1 MKNDWKNFVC
11 KVATRDEILKR
22 FDYEISINSSEKENW
37 LVWKQEFIDM
47 SEWKRISYFW
57 FLNGSVICEAT
68 AALSSD
74 ACQNMEDLIDDKTA
88 YLFAFRTNK
97 KFRWQ
102 WYFSKLFKFMIDDL
116 KSRWYEQVILWE
128 EPTEIENKKIYF
140 HYGFNE
146 FVKSDVE
153 LNPDES
159 AVLVEYYRKYL

>member
-1 MKNDWKNFVC
+1 
-11 KVATRDEILKR
+11 
-22 FDYEISINSSEKENW
+22 
-37 LVWKQEFIDM
+37 
-47 SEWKRISYFW
+47 
-57 FLNGSVICEAT
+57 
-68 AALSSD
+68 
-74 ACQNMEDLIDDKTA
+74 
-88 YLFAFRTNK
+88 
-97 KFRWQ
+97 
-102 WYFSKLFKFMIDDL
+102 MIDDL